1 MKGVKHYTKDGKEWK
16 GESHKMDD
24 GTLHSGKTHNEDSKT
39 LVHKKELKKPS
50 SFKMNGFPVHDGIS
64 PMAFKGAD
72 SSNSSCWKGYR
83 KVGTKKSPSGT
94 GKTVNDCEK
103 I

>member
-1 MKGVKHYTKDGKEWK
+1 MEKFEEHMMYDAKKAETHDEHLKLKKDGY
-16 GESHKMDD
+16 GH
-24 GTLHSGKTHNEDSKT
+24 
-39 LVHKKELKKPS
+39 KKPS
-50 SFKMNGFPVHDGIS
+50 GFKMKGFPVHDGIS

-94 GKTVNDCEK
+94 GKTVNDCKK

>member
-1 MKGVKHYTKDGKEWK
+1 MRNSALPGLVKRGCGCTGNCNCK
-16 GESHKMDD
+16 S
-24 GTLHSGKTHNEDSKT
+24 
-39 LVHKKELKKPS
+39 
-50 SFKMNGFPVHDGIS
+50 S

-72 SSNSSCWKGYR
+72 SSNSSCWKGYK

>member
-1 MKGVKHYTKDGKEWK
+1 MRNSALPGLVKRGCGCAGNCNCK
-16 GESHKMDD
+16 S
-24 GTLHSGKTHNEDSKT
+24 
-39 LVHKKELKKPS
+39 
-50 SFKMNGFPVHDGIS
+50 S

-72 SSNSSCWKGYR
+72 SSNSSCWKGYK

-94 GKTVNDCEK
+94 GKTVNDCKK